1 MRVVG
6 SGKVADVLGV
16 QVFAPKPGEGAAAL
30 GFRVTPCPAS
40 CGAWQPTQWLELQR
54 RCSDADN
61 ERQRSEQSG
70 QGQTSPQGRGWSVP
84 GRVRER
90 RARPSAVRAALTPLR
105 PKLARANTSA
115 PSSLRTSANSVGC
128 EEELDDSAMML
139 RSSKPEWL
147 VQRRHAERESAP
159 HQQAARM
166 GSDGG
171 TQKDR
176 STGRWLY
183 PEQAGRGLDR

>member
-6 SGKVADVLGV
+6 FGKVADVLGV
-16 QVFAPKPGEGAAAL
+16 QVFVPKPGEGAAAL

-128 EEELDDSAMML
+128 EEELDDSAMIL
-139 RSSKPEWL
+139 RSSRPERL

-159 HQQAARM
+159 HQL
-166 GSDGG
+166 S
-171 TQKDR
+171 
-176 STGRWLY
+176 S
-183 PEQAGRGLDR
+183 